1 MRRLFIMTSLG
12 ALALLTTGCARR
24 DPIQTD
30 RTAFTFDST
39 YQRNTYSQPIEAT
52 FDRTVTV
59 FREAGYTLD
68 LVDRATG
75 QISGRRGKTGDKGAK
90 STADMRFYAIILPG
104 TGNGSQ
110 LALKFVQ
117 VANVGVPLLNGA
129 KAEVIMS
136 QPELYAY
143 VFRRVN
149 GATPTGASSGLSP
162 AAPSEA
168 TDNVNSD
175 LSPFDPTGG
184 PR

>member
-1 MRRLFIMTSLG
+1 MMTSIC
-12 ALALLTTGCARR
+12 ALALFAGGCARR
-24 DPIQTD
+24 EPIQTD
-30 RTAFTFDST
+30 RTVFTYDST
-39 YQRNTYSQPIEAT
+39 YQRNNYTQPIEAT
-52 FDRTVTV
+52 FDRTTTV

-90 STADMRFYAIILPG
+90 STGELRFYALVLPG
-104 TGNGSQ
+104 SGSGSQ

-117 VANVGVPLLNGA
+117 VANVGVPLISGA

-149 GATPTGASSGLSP
+149 GATPREAAATLPAPTPASP
-162 AAPSEA
+162 AYG
-168 TDNVNSD
+168 TDSVNSD
-175 LSPFDPTGG
+175 LTPFEPESP

>member
-68 LVDRATG
+68 LVAVKQAIKAPNQPLTCAFTPSFFRAP
-75 QISGRRGKTGDKGAK
+75 AM
-90 STADMRFYAIILPG
+90 A
-104 TGNGSQ
+104 
-110 LALKFVQ
+110 
-117 VANVGVPLLNGA
+117 ANL
-129 KAEVIMS
+129 
-136 QPELYAY
+136 
-143 VFRRVN
+143 R
-149 GATPTGASSGLSP
+149 
-162 AAPSEA
+162 
-168 TDNVNSD
+168 
-175 LSPFDPTGG
+175 
-184 PR
+184 